1 MSDSTNNGCLKLI
14 LRCIPKGSRMA
25 RNLRDVAIMANVSER
40 QTQEYIRQLREG
52 GCPIVSM
59 SSGGYFIP
67 DENDPADI
75 AEAERYMAMMRGQA
89 MERLQT
95 VKAIEHWLKVN
106 RKPVQMNL
114 DAYIRKG

>member
-1 MSDSTNNGCLKLI
+1 MADNANRYLELI
-14 LRCIPKGSRMA
+14 LKCIPKGSARA
-25 RNLRDVAIMANVSER
+25 RNLRDVALTANVSER

-75 AEAERYMAMMRGQA
+75 AEAERYMSMMRGQA

-95 VKAIEHWLKVN
+95 VKAIEHWLEKN
-106 RKPVQMNL
+106 RKPVQIHL
-114 DAYIRKG
+114 DAYMGKG